1 MDILNEIKNRRSCR
15 SYQDTIPKKEEIN
28 KVIEAGLYAASGMN
42 LQTGIIVSITNKEII
57 HELSLL
63 NRSIMGVD
71 RDPFYG
77 APVVLLVLV
86 KKHRNAVYDG
96 SCMIENMMLEASSI
110 GLGSCWIHRLKQEIE
125 MDEGKREPRPAHPPF
140 ERRPSWPYLQPHQR
154 KGDPKGLGTILD
166 GIRDRPH
173 RSLHAPSGR

>member
-1 MDILNEIKNRRSCR
+1 
-15 SYQDTIPKKEEIN
+15 
-28 KVIEAGLYAASGMN
+28 MN

-110 GLGSCWIHRLKQEIE
+110 GLGSCWINRERE
-125 MDEGKREPRPAHPPF
+125 MFATDEGKALMKQMGLPDGLVGIGSIALGYPASYPPTVKPR
-140 ERRPSWPYLQPHQR
+140 
-154 KGDPKGLGTILD
+154 KD
-166 GIRDRPH
+166 GYARVIR
-173 RSLHAPSGR
+173 